1 MENKSHALAAGAFVI
16 LMTALLVALATW
28 LMRDNRARDT
38 LEISTRESVTGLST
52 QAAVRYRG
60 ISVGKVDSIEFD
72 PKQRGNVLIRLGV
85 DQGLPLTKSTYAT
98 LGYQGVT
105 GLAYIQLDD
114 DGASNDKLDLSSAQI
129 AQIPLKPS
137 LLTKVTEQGA
147 SLLLQIEAST
157 KQLNQLLSTD
167 NQKIIVSSIQAVGA
181 SASNVST
188 QISAMQKILDAQLGP
203 ERTDIPALVRDTRGT
218 MQALQ
223 GTAGELNK
231 TAQQA
236 NQAVNSFNSLAQRA
250 GEKGGTL
257 DRINESLSNLGSAT
271 QAISQG
277 AQSLSANT
285 LPRASRAIDDASRAA
300 RAMDR
305 AASELTDNPQSL
317 LFGNAPVPPGPG
329 ERGFTAPAK

>member
-114 DGASNDKLDLSSAQI
+114 DGASNDKLDLSTTQT

-223 GTAGELNK
+223 GTAGELSK

-236 NQAVNSFNSLAQRA
+236 NQALNSFNSLAQRA